1 MRTILILLILLLVP
15 SQVMAARV
23 CLERSTG
30 KLIEYQSNATVGT
43 LIRNALVSGYT
54 EAQIEER
61 ELTSREWDQI
71 LEEQFYAPE
80 RIKQAQR
87 RAELVQKED
96 EIRQTLG
103 LSQVDFDKLKEV
115 ISRR

>member
-1 MRTILILLILLLVP
+1 MRMILFLLILLLVP
-15 SQVMAARV
+15 AQAMAARV

-30 KLIEYQSNATVGT
+30 KLIEYQSNATAGT

-61 ELTSREWDQI
+61 EVTPREWDQI

-80 RIKQAQR
+80 RVRQAQR
-87 RAELVQKED
+87 RAELVQKEN

-115 ISRR
+115 ISNQ